1 MGEEITVTSNSTNR
15 DKIVV
20 KQISINAQ
28 RTINLGNYESMQVGG
43 QCTIDVGENA
53 SMSSAREMAIK
64 EVVKQM
70 EEAFKAVKP
79 KGK

>member
-1 MGEEITVTSNSTNR
+1 MGTYITEIDAYK

-43 QCTIDVGENA
+43 QCTIEVEENA
-53 SMSSAREMAIK
+53 SVSCAREMAVK